1 MNYKET
7 LFFIGKCLTINHEHH
22 NKLIIEKQLKE
33 ATVDWDAV
41 VKVSTGQFVF
51 PALYCNLKKAEFLH
65 YLPEDLVGYMEHITG
80 LNRERNEQI
89 VAQAHE
95 INTLLLE
102 NNITPIFLKGTGNL
116 IEGLYDDI
124 AERMVGDID
133 FIVDLK
139 DYDRCYNIMLNEG
152 KYANFD
158 KTEYNF
164 PQFKHKPRITNQKR
178 IAAAEIHKELLIE
191 EFSSEFNYTFVNKS
205 KLIINGFN
213 VLSFSNQLSLS
224 IIAKQINDNGIHYK
238 NMALRNAYDVFLLSY
253 KTSAKNAFSEF
264 IKLKEP
270 LNNFLASCYYLFGKL
285 KSLEY
290 NITENT
296 KKYLIDYNYQLSE
309 EYLNSNKQKKI
320 TLKIFISKR
329 LKILYKATFN
339 NAYRNWLFKRVL
351 DKKWQ
356 SNKLIQL
363 GLKKAKPDA

>member
-22 NKLIIEKQLKE
+22 NKLIIEKQLKDT
-33 ATVDWDAV
+33 TVDWDAV

-95 INTLLLE
+95 INTLLLK
-102 NNITPIFLKGTGNL
+102 NNITPIFTKGTGNL

-139 DYDRCYNIMLNEG
+139 DYNRCYNIMLNEG

-158 KTEYNF
+158 KNDYNF
-164 PQFKHKPRITNQKR
+164 PQFKHKPRITNKDSV
-178 IAAAEIHKELLIE
+178 AAVEIHKELLNE
-191 EFSSEFNYTFVNKS
+191 KFSHEFNYNLVNND
-205 KLIINGFN
+205 KLFINNFY
-213 VLSFSNQLSLS
+213 VLSYKNQLSLS
-224 IIAKQINDNGIHYK
+224 IIAKQINDNGVHFK

-253 KTSAKNAFSEF
+253 KTKAKDAFSE
-264 IKLKEP
+264 LKELKP
-270 LNNFLASCYYLFGKL
+270 HLNSFLASCYYLFGEI
-285 KSLEY
+285 KSLDY
-290 NITENT
+290 HKTATT
-296 KKYLIDYNYQLSE
+296 KKYLKEFNFQLSDT
-309 EYLNSNKQKKI
+309 YLNSNKHKNIETKLNI
-320 TLKIFISKR
+320 INRFNVIYKSIFNSS
-329 LKILYKATFN
+329 
-339 NAYRNWLFKRVL
+339 YRNWLLKRVF

-363 GLKKAKPDA
+363 GLKKSKLDV